1 MHVFCITGT
10 LPEDVARFVFQQL
23 VVAVDFIHKKGKV
36 NRDIK
41 LANVRLRTTLACANA
56 AVAAAESMHTVAQSE
71 SPTQQHACIHSM
83 LGGCKQCS
91 CTFLASHLHPMLPI
105 VAACWHGQVLV
116 VDSGT
121 LPLVKMCDFGFS
133 KDKFD
138 DSAPQTQI
146 GTALF
151 TAPEV
156 FLNVQVR
163 AAWQ

>member
-1 MHVFCITGT
+1 M
-10 LPEDVARFVFQQL
+10 
-23 VVAVDFIHKKGKV
+23 
-36 NRDIK
+36 
-41 LANVRLRTTLACANA
+41 
-56 AVAAAESMHTVAQSE
+56 
-71 SPTQQHACIHSM
+71 
-83 LGGCKQCS
+83 
-91 CTFLASHLHPMLPI
+91 
-105 VAACWHGQVLV
+105 

-163 AAWQ
+163 AA

>member
-41 LANVRLRTTLACANA
+41 LANVSLHAALACANA

-83 LGGCKQCS
+83 LGGCK
-91 CTFLASHLHPMLPI
+91 
-105 VAACWHGQVLV
+105 
-116 VDSGT
+116 
-121 LPLVKMCDFGFS
+121 
-133 KDKFD
+133 
-138 DSAPQTQI
+138 
-146 GTALF
+146 
-151 TAPEV
+151 
-156 FLNVQVR
+156 
-163 AAWQ
+163 